1 MRGVEQRQEDRTRAL
16 LERHRQAGHTP
27 NRLIEE
33 KSPYLLQHAYNPVEW
48 YPWGDAAFERARRE
62 DRLVFLSVGYATCHW
77 CHVMAHESFEDEAVA
92 AFLNGNFVSI
102 KLDRE
107 ERPDI
112 DRIYMAVVQATSGS
126 GGWPMTVFL
135 TPDRRPVF
143 GGTYF
148 PPRGAYGRPGF
159 LDVLRRL
166 AQMWR
171 ERRSELERAAGSVVD
186 SIRGYLEGAPQASD
200 PGAVDLAAAA
210 AGAAAGYDAQEGGF
224 GPAPKF
230 PRPSVVSLLLRHP
243 DADGAEGRR
252 HRDMAL
258 HTLDAM
264 AAGGMYDHLGGGFHR
279 YSVDRHWR
287 VPHFE
292 KMLYDQGQL
301 MRAYVEA
308 FQATGAERY
317 AATAR
322 HTADYLLRDLT
333 TADGAFCSAEDADSA
348 VSADDPE
355 HSREG
360 AFYLWDYDE
369 ARAALDAEPSADQF
383 IYVYGLERRGNTLSD
398 PHGELGTGNVLYRS
412 AKRDAHT
419 ARRLP
424 RLEEDLARCRQ
435 VLFELRARRPRP
447 LLDDKVIAGW
457 NGLAIGA
464 LSLLGAAV
472 GREDYV
478 QAAARAADL
487 VLAAMW
493 DGRDGT
499 AVRDG
504 AAARDGEA
512 GRLLRRYREGEARFD
527 GSLADY
533 AALADGLIDLY
544 QAGGQARYLLA
555 AEALADAL
563 RTRFSAADGGFYD
576 TDGAAGDLL
585 FRSRELSDGAEPSGL
600 SLAIRALTR
609 LGRMLGRADLAD
621 AARAAARLGAGA
633 VERAPAA
640 VPELAVSVDLAV
652 AEPAQVVLAGASDDP
667 RLRALRRV
675 VGGAF
680 LPRAVVLWA
689 SADSPLADRVPEL
702 ASMAAA
708 GEPTAYVCKGFVCD
722 RPTTDPETLAA
733 QVAALS

>member
-1 MRGVEQRQEDRTRAL
+1 MDGVEREQEDQTRAL
-16 LERHRQAGHTP
+16 LERHRQAGHAP

-92 AFLNGNFVSI
+92 AFLNENFVSI

-159 LDVLRRL
+159 PEILRRL

-171 ERRSELERAAGSVVD
+171 ERRDELERAAGSVVD

-243 DADGAEGRR
+243 GADGKEGRR

-308 FQATGAERY
+308 YQATGSERY
-317 AATAR
+317 AGVAR
-322 HTADYLLRDLT
+322 DTADYLLRDLT

-348 VSADDPE
+348 VSADDPK
-355 HSREG
+355 HTREG

-369 ARAALDAEPSADQF
+369 VRAVLDAEPSADQF

-412 AKRDAHT
+412 AKRDAQA

-424 RLEEDLARCRQ
+424 GLEEGLARCRQ
-435 VLFELRARRPRP
+435 VLFDLRARRPRP

-464 LSLLGAAV
+464 LALLGAAA
-472 GREDYV
+472 GRDSYV
-478 QAAARAADL
+478 RAAARAADF
-487 VLAAMW
+487 VLTAMW
-493 DGRDGT
+493 
-499 AVRDG
+499 
-504 AAARDGEA
+504 DGEA

-544 QAGGQARYLLA
+544 QAGGEARYLLA
-555 AEALADAL
+555 AEGLADAML
-563 RTRFSAADGGFYD
+563 SRFSAADGGFYD
-576 TDGAAGDLL
+576 TDGAADDLL
-585 FRSRELSDGAEPSGL
+585 LRSRELSDGAEPSGL
-600 SLAIRALTR
+600 SLAIRAMTR
-609 LGRMLGRADLAD
+609 LGRMLGRADLAG
-621 AARAAARLGAGA
+621 AALAAARLGAGA

-640 VPELAVSVDLAV
+640 VPELAISVDLAV
-652 AEPAQVVLAGASDDP
+652 AEPAQVVLAGASADP

-675 VGGAF
+675 VGAAF
-680 LPRAVVLWA
+680 LPRAAVLWA
-689 SADSPLADRVPEL
+689 AADSPLADRVPEL
-702 ASMAAA
+702 APMGAA
-708 GEPTAYVCKGFVCD
+708 GEPTAYVCRGFVCD
-722 RPTTDPETLAA
+722 RPTTDPETLAG
-733 QVAALS
+733 QLAALP